1 MYFQG
6 RITISSICFEFTIHN
21 EINYQVHIGPGPVV
35 DGELISGLEVSVR
48 HAGRALRVGVEVG
61 RDFSVVVIRK
71 IPKRN
76 QSSDRLFNV
85 TGRRNLNELSTIKQ
99 TVVKWDVSLIFL
111 SWITYIT

>member
-1 MYFQG
+1 MNIY
-6 RITISSICFEFTIHN
+6 N

-35 DGELISGLEVSVR
+35 DGELISGLEVGVR

-85 TGRRNLNELSTIKQ
+85 AGRRNLNELSTIKQ
-99 TVVKWDVSLIFL
+99 TEVKWDVSLIFL
-111 SWITYIT
+111 SLITYIT